1 MPSSIYSQFL
11 WYNSQILIENKS
23 VHFKCFSIKNVNFVK
38 QLFNTDGTLKK
49 WDHFKQE
56 YNLQDANKFQ
66 WIQLV
71 HAIPNNWK
79 NIIVNDKGDSFN
91 LAIENHHL
99 IKKNLILCIEKLE
112 SKELYFMQILSQY
125 TTPSSQ
131 IYFEN
136 LFQEKDF
143 EWNKIYLLPRLI
155 TVDSAYRVFHYKI
168 LRNVLFLNQKLF
180 LFQKVNSPLCSF
192 CNNDDE
198 TVKHLFHSCP
208 TAIGLWNNLRNT
220 FREHLQLPDLTPQSA
235 IFGFLDTNH
244 QHNLIFNHLLL
255 IFKFYLYKA
264 RDHKKTNIKILKD
277 KIKNIRTI
285 ELSLAR
291 KSINKSKKYKK
302 KWKPF
307 ENISF

>member
-1 MPSSIYSQFL
+1 MLHYCKLQTVF
-11 WYNSQILIENKS
+11 KS
-23 VHFKCFSIKNVNFVK
+23 KPRIGNNFAFKDRTPKDFTSGVFYKF
-38 QLFNTDGTLKK
+38 
-49 WDHFKQE
+49 HFKQE

-99 IKKNLILCIEKLE
+99 IKKNLISCIEKLE

-155 TVDSAYRVFHYKI
+155 TVDPYIVFFI
-168 LRNVLFLNQKLF
+168 
-180 LFQKVNSPLCSF
+180 
-192 CNNDDE
+192 
-198 TVKHLFHSCP
+198 
-208 TAIGLWNNLRNT
+208 I
-220 FREHLQLPDLTPQSA
+220 
-235 IFGFLDTNH
+235 
-244 QHNLIFNHLLL
+244 
-255 IFKFYLYKA
+255 KFYI
-264 RDHKKTNIKILKD
+264 T
-277 KIKNIRTI
+277 
-285 ELSLAR
+285 
-291 KSINKSKKYKK
+291 
-302 KWKPF
+302 F
-307 ENISF
+307 FF